1 MATVTPDEGGLL
13 QLHAVGEA
21 SGSPWSSPT
30 EIERRVLGLLVDGA
44 DGRRI
49 ASELQISRS
58 EAGGHIQSL
67 LSKLNVNSRLEAATM
82 AVSAGIL
89 GQVSPRPISVL
100 IVDDHELFAE
110 AIEATLSDAGID
122 TAASLGEVRRHRV
135 CGRARPRRGTARP
148 RAPRYERACYRGEIL
163 EGWPDAKLVALTGL
177 DDPAAISGAIAI
189 GFRGYLKQEL
199 AR

>member
-135 CGRARPRRGTARP
+135 SVEHG
-148 RAPRYERACYRGEIL
+148 
-163 EGWPDAKLVALTGL
+163 PDVVLLDLGLPDMSGLVAVGKSSRVGLT
-177 DDPAAISGAIAI
+177 PSWSH
-189 GFRGYLKQEL
+189 
-199 AR
+199 